1 MYKKRLR
8 LEMRKASEGMPE
20 DVRNAADAAIYDA
33 LLKLSEYKS
42 AENIFIYI
50 SSGDEVSTEA
60 MIQAMLND
68 KKNVFVP
75 LCYGAGI
82 MDAVQLNDTDEL
94 RRGLYGIPE
103 PPCDNQCISPEKLSL
118 IIVPGVCFSEE
129 GGRLG
134 RGAGYY
140 DRYISRAKGVAT
152 VGLCRENNLISSINT
167 DAHDEQIDIIIT
179 EKRTLR
185 VADKE
190 KVD

>member
-8 LEMRKASEGMPE
+8 LEMQKASESMPE
-20 DVRNAADAAIYDA
+20 YMRNTADTAIYNT
-33 LLKLSEYKS
+33 LIKLPEYIS

-60 MIQAMLND
+60 IIQAMLND

-82 MDAVQLNDTDEL
+82 MDAIKLNDTNEL

-103 PPCDNQCISPEKLSL
+103 PPCENACIPPQKLDL

-129 GGRLG
+129 GARLG

-140 DRYISRAKGVAT
+140 DRYISRAKSSVT

-167 DAHDEQIDIIIT
+167 DEHDEQIDIIIT
-179 EKRTLR
+179 EKRTVRPNL
-185 VADKE
+185 
-190 KVD
+190 